1 MDEDITAINTTT
13 RNEKIK
19 NFFVKNKKKLVIS
32 LLLIILLILS
42 YFVYGEFDK
51 RSKIKIA
58 NKYNNTVINF
68 ISGDKLNI
76 EIEMINIINAK
87 DKTYS
92 PLALYFLLDNDII
105 NSKEKI
111 NSLFDILIKETK
123 VDKEIKNLI
132 IYKKALYN
140 SEFETENN
148 LLKILNPIINSKS
161 IWKSH
166 GLYLMAEYFL
176 SKNEKQKSK
185 EFFEKILILENSN
198 PQTNKNTH
206 IKKHSTRTSAKQQ
219 QETHKCIR
227 NIQQTYDPLCARII
241 KGFATDGCKKS

>member
-1 MDEDITAINTTT
+1 MNLNIIKMVEYYSTFYEIWFNMDEDITVINTTT

-19 NFFVKNKKKLVIS
+19 NFFVKNKKKIVIS
-32 LLLIILLILS
+32 LSLIILLILS
-42 YFVYGEFDK
+42 YFAYGEFDK

-58 NKYNNTVINF
+58 NKYNNSVINF

-111 NSLFDILIKETK
+111 NSLFDILINETK

-185 EFFEKILILENSN
+185 EFFQKILILENSN
-198 PQTNKNTH
+198 PQ
-206 IKKHSTRTSAKQQ
+206 IKLEAQKR
-219 QETHKCIR
+219 
-227 NIQQTYDPLCARII
+227 IQRD
-241 KGFATDGCKKS
+241 FSE

>member
-1 MDEDITAINTTT
+1 MDEDIAAINTTT

-19 NFFVKNKKKLVIS
+19 NFFIKNKKKLVIS
-32 LLLIILLILS
+32 LSLIILLILS
-42 YFVYGEFDK
+42 YFAYGEFDK
-51 RSKIKIA
+51 RNKIKIA
-58 NKYNNTVINF
+58 NKYQNSIINF
-68 ISGDKLNI
+68 ISGNKFNI
-76 EIEMINIINAK
+76 ESEMIEIINAK

-92 PLALYFLLDNDII
+92 PLALYFLLDNNII
-105 NSKEKI
+105 NSQEKI
-111 NSLFDILIKETK
+111 NSLFDILINETK
-123 VDKEIKNLI
+123 VDKEINNLI

-148 LLKILNPIINSKS
+148 LLKILNPIINSES

-198 PQTNKNTH
+198 PQ
-206 IKKHSTRTSAKQQ
+206 IKLEAQKR
-219 QETHKCIR
+219 
-227 NIQQTYDPLCARII
+227 IQRD
-241 KGFATDGCKKS
+241 FSE

>member
-1 MDEDITAINTTT
+1 MNLNITKMVEFYNMFYEMWFSMDEDITAINATT
-13 RNEKIK
+13 RNERIK
-19 NFFVKNKKKLVIS
+19 NFFIKNKKKLVIS
-32 LLLIILLILS
+32 LSLIILLILS
-42 YFVYGEFDK
+42 YFTYGEFDK
-51 RSKIKIA
+51 RNKIKIA
-58 NKYNNTVINF
+58 NKYNNSIINF
-68 ISGDKLNI
+68 SSGDQLNV
-76 EIEMINIINAK
+76 ESEMIKIINAK

-92 PLALYFLLDNDII
+92 PLALYFLLDNNII

-111 NSLFDILIKETK
+111 NSLFDILINETK
-123 VDKEIKNLI
+123 VDKEINNLI

-148 LLKILNPIINSKS
+148 LLKILNPIINSES

-198 PQTNKNTH
+198 PQ
-206 IKKHSTRTSAKQQ
+206 IKLEAQKR
-219 QETHKCIR
+219 
-227 NIQQTYDPLCARII
+227 IQRD
-241 KGFATDGCKKS
+241 FSE

>member
-1 MDEDITAINTTT
+1 MDEDITTVNTNT
-13 RNEKIK
+13 RNEKII
-19 NFFVKNKKKLVIS
+19 NFFVKNKKKLIIS
-32 LLLIILLILS
+32 LSLIILLILI
-42 YFVYGEFDK
+42 YFAYGEIDK

-58 NKYNNTVINF
+58 NKYNNSVINF

-76 EIEMINIINAK
+76 EIEMINIINTK

-92 PLALYFLLDNDII
+92 PLALYFLLDNNII

-111 NSLFDILIKETK
+111 NSLFDILINETK

-198 PQTNKNTH
+198 PQ
-206 IKKHSTRTSAKQQ
+206 IKLEAQKR
-219 QETHKCIR
+219 
-227 NIQQTYDPLCARII
+227 IQRD
-241 KGFATDGCKKS
+241 FSE

>member
-1 MDEDITAINTTT
+1 MNLSITKMEEYYNTFYEIWFNMDEDITAINTTT

-19 NFFVKNKKKLVIS
+19 NFFVKNKKKLVVS
-32 LLLIILLILS
+32 LSLIILLILS
-42 YFVYGEFDK
+42 YFAYGEFDK

-58 NKYNNTVINF
+58 NKYNNLVINF
-68 ISGDKLNI
+68 ISGEKLNT

-111 NSLFDILIKETK
+111 NSLFDILINETK

-176 SKNEKQKSK
+176 SNNEKQKSK

-198 PQTNKNTH
+198 PQ
-206 IKKHSTRTSAKQQ
+206 IKLEVQKK
-219 QETHKCIR
+219 
-227 NIQQTYDPLCARII
+227 IQRD
-241 KGFATDGCKKS
+241 FSE

>member
-1 MDEDITAINTTT
+1 MDEDITTINTST

-19 NFFVKNKKKLVIS
+19 NFFIKNKKKLVIFLS
-32 LLLIILLILS
+32 LIILLILT
-42 YFVYGEFDK
+42 YFAYGEFDK
-51 RSKIKIA
+51 RNKMKIA
-58 NKYNNTVINF
+58 NKYNNSIINF
-68 ISGDKLNI
+68 ISGDKLNV
-76 EIEMINIINAK
+76 ESEMIKIINAK

-92 PLALYFLLDNDII
+92 PLALYFLLDNNVI

-111 NSLFDILIKETK
+111 NSLFDILINETK
-123 VDKEIKNLI
+123 VDKEINNLI

-148 LLKILNPIINSKS
+148 LLKILNPIINSES

-198 PQTNKNTH
+198 PQ
-206 IKKHSTRTSAKQQ
+206 IKLEAQKR
-219 QETHKCIR
+219 
-227 NIQQTYDPLCARII
+227 IQRD
-241 KGFATDGCKKS
+241 FSE

>member
-1 MDEDITAINTTT
+1 MNLNIIKMVEYYNTFYEIWFNMDEDITAINTTT

-32 LLLIILLILS
+32 LSLIILLILS
-42 YFVYGEFDK
+42 YFAYGEFDK
-51 RSKIKIA
+51 RSKINIA
-58 NKYNNTVINF
+58 NKYNNLVINF
-68 ISGDKLNI
+68 ITGDKLNI

-111 NSLFDILIKETK
+111 NSLFDILINETK

-161 IWKSH
+161 IWESH

-198 PQTNKNTH
+198 PQ
-206 IKKHSTRTSAKQQ
+206 IKLEVQKK
-219 QETHKCIR
+219 
-227 NIQQTYDPLCARII
+227 IQRD
-241 KGFATDGCKKS
+241 FSE

>member
-1 MDEDITAINTTT
+1 MDEDIVTINTTT

-19 NFFVKNKKKLVIS
+19 NFFINNKKKLVIS
-32 LLLIILLILS
+32 ISIIILLIMS
-42 YFVYGEFDK
+42 YFAYGEFNK
-51 RSKIKIA
+51 RNKVKIA
-58 NKYNNTVINF
+58 NKYNDLIINF
-68 ISGDKLNI
+68 ISGDQLNI
-76 EIEMINIINAK
+76 ESEMIKIINSK

-92 PLALYFLLDNDII
+92 PLALYFLLDNNII

-111 NSLFDILIKETK
+111 NSLFDILINETK
-123 VDKEIKNLI
+123 VDKEINNLI

-148 LLKILNPIINSKS
+148 LLKILNPIINSES

-185 EFFEKILILENSN
+185 EFFEKIIILENSN
-198 PQTNKNTH
+198 PQ
-206 IKKHSTRTSAKQQ
+206 IKLEAQKR
-219 QETHKCIR
+219 
-227 NIQQTYDPLCARII
+227 IQRD
-241 KGFATDGCKKS
+241 FSE

>member
-1 MDEDITAINTTT
+1 MDEDLTAINTNT

-19 NFFVKNKKKLVIS
+19 NFFIKNKKKLVI
-32 LLLIILLILS
+32 LLSLIILLILS
-42 YFVYGEFDK
+42 YFAYGEFDK

-58 NKYNNTVINF
+58 NKYNNSIINF
-68 ISGDKLNI
+68 ISGDKLNV
-76 EIEMINIINAK
+76 ESEMIKIINTK

-92 PLALYFLLDNDII
+92 PLALYFLLDNNII

-111 NSLFDILIKETK
+111 NSLFDILINETK
-123 VDKEIKNLI
+123 VDKEINNLI

-148 LLKILNPIINSKS
+148 LLKILNPIINSES

-198 PQTNKNTH
+198 PQ
-206 IKKHSTRTSAKQQ
+206 IKLEAQKR
-219 QETHKCIR
+219 
-227 NIQQTYDPLCARII
+227 IQRD
-241 KGFATDGCKKS
+241 FSE

>member
-1 MDEDITAINTTT
+1 MDEDITTINTST

-19 NFFVKNKKKLVIS
+19 NFFIKNKKKLVI
-32 LLLIILLILS
+32 LLSLIILVILS
-42 YFVYGEFDK
+42 YFAYGEFDK
-51 RSKIKIA
+51 RNKVKIA
-58 NKYNNTVINF
+58 NQYNNSIINF
-68 ISGDKLNI
+68 ISGNKLNI
-76 EIEMINIINAK
+76 ESEMIKIINAK

-92 PLALYFLLDNDII
+92 PLALYFLLDNNII

-111 NSLFDILIKETK
+111 NSLFDILINETK
-123 VDKEIKNLI
+123 VDKEINNLI
-132 IYKKALYN
+132 VYKKALYN

-198 PQTNKNTH
+198 PQ
-206 IKKHSTRTSAKQQ
+206 IKLEAQKR
-219 QETHKCIR
+219 
-227 NIQQTYDPLCARII
+227 IQRD
-241 KGFATDGCKKS
+241 FSE

>member
-1 MDEDITAINTTT
+1 MDEDITVINTTT
-13 RNEKIK
+13 RNQKIK
-19 NFFVKNKKKLVIS
+19 NFFIKNKKKLVIS
-32 LLLIILLILS
+32 LSLIILLILS
-42 YFVYGEFDK
+42 YFAYGEFDK
-51 RSKIKIA
+51 RNKIKIA
-58 NKYNNTVINF
+58 NKYNNLIINF
-68 ISGDKLNI
+68 ISGDQIDI
-76 EIEMINIINAK
+76 ESEMIKIINAK

-92 PLALYFLLDNDII
+92 PLALYFLLDNNIL

-111 NSLFDILIKETK
+111 NSLFDILINEIK
-123 VDKEIKNLI
+123 VDKEINNLI

-148 LLKILNPIINSKS
+148 LLKILNPVINSES

-198 PQTNKNTH
+198 PQ
-206 IKKHSTRTSAKQQ
+206 IKLEAQKR
-219 QETHKCIR
+219 
-227 NIQQTYDPLCARII
+227 IQRD
-241 KGFATDGCKKS
+241 FSE

>member
-1 MDEDITAINTTT
+1 MDEDITVINTST

-19 NFFVKNKKKLVIS
+19 NFFIKNKKKLAIS
-32 LLLIILLILS
+32 LSLIILLILS
-42 YFVYGEFDK
+42 YFAYGEFDK
-51 RSKIKIA
+51 RNKIKIA
-58 NKYNNTVINF
+58 NKYNNSIINF
-68 ISGDKLNI
+68 ISGDKLNV
-76 EIEMINIINAK
+76 ESEMIKIINAK

-92 PLALYFLLDNDII
+92 PLALYFLLDNNII

-111 NSLFDILIKETK
+111 NSLFDILINETK
-123 VDKEIKNLI
+123 VDKEINNLI

-148 LLKILNPIINSKS
+148 LLKILNPIINSES

-185 EFFEKILILENSN
+185 EFFEKILILKNSN
-198 PQTNKNTH
+198 PQ
-206 IKKHSTRTSAKQQ
+206 IKL
-219 QETHKCIR
+219 ETQKR
-227 NIQQTYDPLCARII
+227 IQRD
-241 KGFATDGCKKS
+241 FSE